1 MPQNTNVTLEP
12 ATYTKLDFVGLRA
25 WVMGVSVTKIESL
38 YYSEDSPQVVY
49 GLEKHFKKM
58 LDDLVIRA
66 MVANPHIADSLRKA
80 HSGGRLTEGA
90 LKVIYEL
97 SQQKTTKDPLPS
109 DPVSQWFRPTITKI
123 LTSEGCT
130 TLLSLVKLIEHR
142 GPNWHR
148 TLPRL
153 GKRKAQTI
161 EKWLN
166 SRESTRIDFAY
177 LTKNKEQELY
187 KWI

>member
-12 ATYTKLDFVGLRA
+12 AAYTKLDFVGLRA
-25 WVMGVSVTKIESL
+25 WVMGVSVSKIESL

-90 LKVIYEL
+90 LKVIYEI
-97 SQQKTTKDPLPS
+97 SQQKITKDPLPS
-109 DPVSQWFRPTITKI
+109 DPVSQWFRPSITKI
-123 LTSEGCT
+123 LTSEVHIPGGWNQCPCVT
-130 TLLSLVKLIEHR
+130 GMSVQVLLESL
-142 GPNWHR
+142 
-148 TLPRL
+148 
-153 GKRKAQTI
+153 
-161 EKWLN
+161 
-166 SRESTRIDFAY
+166 SRCCWNECPSPIGICIP
-177 LTKNKEQELY
+177 QCG
-187 KWI
+187 

>member
-1 MPQNTNVTLEP
+1 MPQNTTVTLEP

-58 LDDLVIRA
+58 LDDLVTRA

-90 LKVIYEL
+90 LKVIYEI
-97 SQQKTTKDPLPS
+97 SQQKPPKTPYQATPFPSGLDPQS
-109 DPVSQWFRPTITKI
+109 
-123 LTSEGCT
+123 
-130 TLLSLVKLIEHR
+130 
-142 GPNWHR
+142 
-148 TLPRL
+148 PR
-153 GKRKAQTI
+153 
-161 EKWLN
+161 
-166 SRESTRIDFAY
+166 Y
-177 LTKNKEQELY
+177 
-187 KWI
+187 

>member
-38 YYSEDSPQVVY
+38 YYSELLRGLPTSLLRPC

-80 HSGGRLTEGA
+80 HFGGRLTEGA
-90 LKVIYEL
+90 LKVIYEI
-97 SQQKTTKDPLPS
+97 SQQKPPKTPYQATPFPS
-109 DPVSQWFRPTITKI
+109 GLNPQ
-123 LTSEGCT
+123 
-130 TLLSLVKLIEHR
+130 SLR
-142 GPNWHR
+142 
-148 TLPRL
+148 
-153 GKRKAQTI
+153 
-161 EKWLN
+161 
-166 SRESTRIDFAY
+166 F
-177 LTKNKEQELY
+177 
-187 KWI
+187 